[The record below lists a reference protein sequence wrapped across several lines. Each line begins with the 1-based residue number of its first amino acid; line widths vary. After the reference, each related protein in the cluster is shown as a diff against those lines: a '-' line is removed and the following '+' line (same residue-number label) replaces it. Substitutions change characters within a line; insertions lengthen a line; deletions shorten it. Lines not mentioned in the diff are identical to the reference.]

1 MSYIID
7 AVRVPIG
14 KVNGIYRHV
23 LPEELAAFLIKS
35 LIERN
40 PGLEVIVQEVI
51 LANAFGTGGNM
62 ARYATLAA
70 GLSNKVPAFTIDSQ
84 CSGGLKSIEIA
95 HQYLQSGNLEYI
107 LAGGMESKSL
117 SPEKKYHPNDKR
129 GMGDTLY
136 KIAKFSPGQT
146 SEEPLLDAAELVALN
161 LGVSK
166 MELLELCLDSHK
178 KAATATSSLILNS
191 FISRLEAGHTD
202 QSIKP
207 NLTLELL
214 KKASSEKLIDKTT
227 SSHFNDAAAVLFLSK
242 NDSFGGKKAIAKIR
256 ECVTV
261 GADPHLAPAAI
272 LTALDAL
279 LLKSKINIVDIDLFE
294 INESFAINPLLI
306 IKNKGVSAQKVNV
319 LGGSLAYG
327 HAYGASGAIN
337 LLHLCVSLQTFNK
350 KLGVVIIPA
359 AGGLA
364 TAMLIENLKNDI

>member
-1 MSYIID
+1 M
-7 AVRVPIG
+7 
-14 KVNGIYRHV
+14 
-23 LPEELAAFLIKS
+23 
-35 LIERN
+35 
-40 PGLEVIVQEVI
+40 
-51 LANAFGTGGNM
+51 M
-62 ARYATLAA
+62 
-70 GLSNKVPAFTIDSQ
+70 
-84 CSGGLKSIEIA
+84 
-95 HQYLQSGNLEYI
+95 
-107 LAGGMESKSL
+107 
-117 SPEKKYHPNDKR
+117 
-129 GMGDTLY
+129 
-136 KIAKFSPGQT
+136 
-146 SEEPLLDAAELVALN
+146 PLLF
-161 LGVSK
+161 
-166 MELLELCLDSHK
+166 C
-178 KAATATSSLILNS
+178 
-191 FISRLEAGHTD
+191 FY
-202 QSIKP
+202 Q
-207 NLTLELL
+207 
-214 KKASSEKLIDKTT
+214 
-227 SSHFNDAAAVLFLSK
+227 K

-364 TAMLIENLKNDI
+364 TAMLIENLKHDI